1 MSNQRR
7 KNRLVDDYTLFTD
20 YEDDSKPHVRGGEV
34 DFTFNNWLKVLF
46 WILLAGMCVYSF
58 YPWLVELFA

>member
-34 DFTFNNWLKVLF
+34 DFTFNNWLKVLVVIGF
-46 WILLAGMCVYSF
+46 VGLIAWG
-58 YPWLVELFA
+58 WL